1 MTELLTY
8 QLSDLPIEDLF
19 EWPTGPTGEQT
30 DQPTRQLACE
40 QTDQLI
46 GWLTG
51 EQTDQ
56 TTS

>member
-8 QLSDLPIEDLF
+8 QLSDLPIEDLI
-19 EWPTGPTGEQT
+19 EWPTVEQT